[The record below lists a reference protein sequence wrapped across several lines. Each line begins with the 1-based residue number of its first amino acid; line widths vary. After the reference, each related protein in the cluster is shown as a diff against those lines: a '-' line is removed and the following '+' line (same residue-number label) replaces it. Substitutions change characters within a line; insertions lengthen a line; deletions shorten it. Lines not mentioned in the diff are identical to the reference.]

1 MLFTFGIILLFGLI
15 LGKIFNR
22 FGLPS
27 LIGMILL
34 GIVLSSCG
42 LVDNKTLEMAPELR
56 KIALVIILTR
66 AGLSLNLNDL
76 KKSGRPAILMCFLPA
91 TFEILGCILI
101 LPRLFGISLIESA
114 LAGSVISAV
123 SPAVTV
129 PRMIKCINEGY
140 GSDKGIPQM
149 ILAGASADD
158 VFVMVL
164 FTSLCKSLQDGN
176 FSPVAILKVPI
187 SIVLG
192 IAIGIICGAVLTKL
206 FDKFHIRDTE
216 KVIIIV
222 AISFGLLKLEDI
234 LTGFVCVS
242 GLLAIMSL
250 NLVIRTLQPERAK
263 RLSDKFNKVWSVA
276 EIILFTLVGIA
287 VDLTYL
293 KSSGVIAIVSI
304 LGAIIFRM
312 FGVLLCLIKTNLNR
326 KERLFCMISYCPKAT
341 VQAGIGSIPLSMGF
355 SCGNIILTLA
365 VVSILITAP
374 IGAILID
381 RLYTKLLKKTGL

>member
-15 LGKIFNR
+15 FGKIFSK

-34 GIVLSSCG
+34 GIIISYMG
-42 LVDNKTLEMAPELR
+42 IVDDKTLEIAPELR
-56 KIALVIILTR
+56 KVALVIILTR
-66 AGLSLNLNDL
+66 AGLSLNLKDL

-101 LPRLFGISLIESA
+101 LPKLFGLSLIESA

-140 GSDKGIPQM
+140 GCNKGIPQM
-149 ILAGASADD
+149 IMAGASADD

-164 FTSLCKSLQDGN
+164 FTSLCKSLQDGS
-176 FSPVAILKVPI
+176 FSPITMIKVPI
-187 SIVLG
+187 SIILG
-192 IAIGIICGAVLTKL
+192 IVVGALCGFILSKI
-206 FDKFHIRDTE
+206 FDKVHIRDTE
-216 KVIIIV
+216 KVIIILSV
-222 AISFGLLKLEDI
+222 SFGLLKLEDI
-234 LTGFVCVS
+234 LTGFICVS

-250 NLVIRTLQPERAK
+250 NLVIRIFKPDCAT
-263 RLSDKFNKVWSVA
+263 RLSNKFNKIWLIA
-276 EIILFTLVGIA
+276 EIILFVLVGVA

-293 KSSGVIAIVSI
+293 KSTGLLAIICI

-312 FGVLLCLIKTNLNR
+312 LGVLVCLIKTNLN
-326 KERLFCMISYCPKAT
+326 KQEKLFCMISYCPKAT
-341 VQAGIGSIPLSMGF
+341 VQAGIGSIPLAMGF
-355 SCGNIILTLA
+355 SCGNIVLSLA
-365 VVSILITAP
+365 VISILITAP

-381 RLYTKLLKKTGL
+381 KLYSKILTK